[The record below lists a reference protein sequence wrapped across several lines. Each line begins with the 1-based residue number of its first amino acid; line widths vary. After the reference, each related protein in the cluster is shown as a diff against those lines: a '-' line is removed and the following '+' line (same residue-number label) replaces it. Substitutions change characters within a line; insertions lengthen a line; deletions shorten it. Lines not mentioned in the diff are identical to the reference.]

1 MQRPPMPS
9 PSPEEVLRLKRVHN
23 PIKPTE
29 LLAKGLLLLI
39 GSFIFAIGL
48 EAFLVPNQII
58 DGGIVGVS
66 IITSYLTETKL
77 AIWLV
82 LFNLP
87 FIFFGYRQIG
97 KTFAIVTLIAIML
110 MSGFTILLHTI
121 EPFTD
126 DLLLSTV
133 FGGFLLGAGIG
144 LVIRA
149 GGSLDGTEILAVS
162 FTDRL
167 PFSVGEIVMFFN
179 IFILGTAGFVFSW
192 DRAMYSLI
200 TYFVAFKTIDIV
212 LEGLDQSKAAWI
224 ITTAPD
230 DIGQAIMDR
239 LGRGVTYLHGEGAY
253 TGDGKKVVFTVIS
266 RLEET
271 KLKDILDDYDEKA
284 FLAIGNIHDVR
295 GGQFKKKNIH

>member
-9 PSPEEVLRLKRVHN
+9 PTPEEVLRLKRVHN
-23 PIKPTE
+23 PIKPNE
-29 LLAKGLLLLI
+29 LLAKGLLLLL
-39 GSFIFAIGL
+39 GAFIFAVGL

-66 IITSYLTETKL
+66 IITSYLTDTKL

-82 LFNLP
+82 LFNIP

-97 KTFAIVTLIAIML
+97 KTFAVVTLLAITL
-110 MSGFTILLHTI
+110 MSGFTILLHSV

-133 FGGFLLGAGIG
+133 FGGFLLGAGVG

-179 IFILGTAGFVFSW
+179 IFILGMAGFIFSW
-192 DRAMYSLI
+192 DRAMYSLL
-200 TYFVAFKTIDIV
+200 TYFIAFKTIDIV
-212 LEGLDQSKAAWI
+212 LEGIDQSKAAWI
-224 ITTAPD
+224 ITTSPD
-230 DIGQAIMDR
+230 DVGQAIMDR

>member
-1 MQRPPMPS
+1 MQQPPMPS

-29 LLAKGLLLLI
+29 LIAKGLLLLV

-66 IITSYLTETKL
+66 IITSYLTGTKL

-97 KTFAIVTLIAIML
+97 KTFAIVTLAAIML
-110 MSGFTILLHTI
+110 MSIFTVLLHTI

-133 FGGFLLGAGIG
+133 FGGFLLGAGVG

-149 GGSLDGTEILAVS
+149 GGSLDGTEILAVA
-162 FTDRL
+162 FTNRL

-200 TYFVAFKTIDIV
+200 TYFIAFKTIDIV

-230 DIGQAIMDR
+230 DVGQAIMDR

-295 GGQFKKKNIH
+295 GGQLKKKNIH

>member
-1 MQRPPMPS
+1 
-9 PSPEEVLRLKRVHN
+9 
-23 PIKPTE
+23 
-29 LLAKGLLLLI
+29 
-39 GSFIFAIGL
+39 
-48 EAFLVPNQII
+48 

-66 IITSYLTETKL
+66 IVVSYLTETKL

-87 FIFFGYRQIG
+87 FIYFGYRQIG
-97 KTFAIVTLIAIML
+97 KTFAVVTLTAILL
-110 MSGFTILLHTI
+110 MSTFTIILHDI
-121 EPFTD
+121 NPFTD

-133 FGGFLLGAGIG
+133 FGGFLLGTGIG

-149 GGSLDGTEILAVS
+149 GGSLDGTEILAVA
-162 FTDRL
+162 FTNRL

-192 DRAMYSLI
+192 DRAMYSLL
-200 TYFVAFKTIDIV
+200 TYFIAFKTIDVV
-212 LEGLDQSKAAWI
+212 LEGIDQSKAAWI
-224 ITTAPD
+224 ITSAPD

>member
-1 MQRPPMPS
+1 MPS
-9 PSPEEVLRLKRVHN
+9 PTPEEVLRLKRVHN

-29 LLAKGLLLLI
+29 LLAKGLLLLL
-39 GSFIFAIGL
+39 GAFIFAVGL

-66 IITSYLTETKL
+66 IITSYLTDTKL

-82 LFNLP
+82 LFNIP

-97 KTFAIVTLIAIML
+97 KTFAVVTLLAITL
-110 MSGFTILLHTI
+110 MSGFTILLHSV

-133 FGGFLLGAGIG
+133 FGGFLLGAGVG

-179 IFILGTAGFVFSW
+179 IFILGMAGFVFSW
-192 DRAMYSLI
+192 DRAMYSLL
-200 TYFVAFKTIDIV
+200 TYFIAFKTIDIV
-212 LEGLDQSKAAWI
+212 LEGIDQSKAAWI
-224 ITTAPD
+224 ITTSPD
-230 DIGQAIMDR
+230 DVGQAIMDR

>member
-110 MSGFTILLHTI
+110 MSAFTILLHTI

>member
-82 LFNLP
+82 MFNLP

>member
-97 KTFAIVTLIAIML
+97 KTFAVVTLVAIML
-110 MSGFTILLHTI
+110 MSGFTILLHSV

-212 LEGLDQSKAAWI
+212 LEGIDQSKAAWI
-224 ITTAPD
+224 ITTSPD

>member
-66 IITSYLTETKL
+66 IITSYLTGTKL

>member
-1 MQRPPMPS
+1 MPS

-39 GSFIFAIGL
+39 GAFIFAIGL

>member
-9 PSPEEVLRLKRVHN
+9 PTPEEVLRLKRVHN

-39 GSFIFAIGL
+39 GAFIFAIGL

-82 LFNLP
+82 MFNLP

-97 KTFAIVTLIAIML
+97 KTFAVVTLIAIML
-110 MSGFTILLHTI
+110 MSGFTILLHSI

>member
-9 PSPEEVLRLKRVHN
+9 PTPEEVLRLKRVHN

-29 LLAKGLLLLI
+29 LLAKGLLLLL
-39 GSFIFAIGL
+39 GAFIFAVGL

-66 IITSYLTETKL
+66 IITSYLTDTKL

-82 LFNLP
+82 LFNIP

-97 KTFAIVTLIAIML
+97 KTFAVVTLLAITL
-110 MSGFTILLHTI
+110 MSGFTILLHSV

-133 FGGFLLGAGIG
+133 FGGFLLGAGVG

-179 IFILGTAGFVFSW
+179 IFILGMAGFIFSW
-192 DRAMYSLI
+192 DRAMYSLL
-200 TYFVAFKTIDIV
+200 TYFIAFKTIDIV
-212 LEGLDQSKAAWI
+212 LEGIDQSKAAWI
-224 ITTAPD
+224 ITTSPD
-230 DIGQAIMDR
+230 DVGQAIMDR

-253 TGDGKKVVFTVIS
+253 TGDDKKVVFTVIS